1 MFTKGNVQ
9 EYVDSIIK
17 GRLRTDASLWR
28 QDNVLIF
35 TFFTFF
41 TFGELPS
48 SFSRLTDPKCKLEIE
63 SSREGRCS
71 QWIANQQIILV
82 EGTLPRKLIVD
93 FFFAQ
98 QTQEIYVL
106 RHAQEGENICSQWMD
121 IAAELLSVSDWW
133 WGRRIV
139 ITIANC
145 GDAFFVYRE
154 FSFLLALICFFRQ
167 KMDQWISRWYNNS
180 ISIKTLSQIKTR
192 NRNGDTKIGSRGW
205 DWSFCVFRFGILCL
219 QLPIAFRV
227 IAWSRP

>member
-1 MFTKGNVQ
+1 MFTKRNVQ

-28 QDNVLIF
+28 QDNVVI
-35 TFFTFF
+35 FTFF

-48 SFSRLTDPKCKLEIE
+48 SFSRVTDPRCKLEIE

-71 QWIANQQIILV
+71 PWIANQRIILV
-82 EGTLPRKLIVD
+82 EAPFPRKRIVNI
-93 FFFAQ
+93 FFAQ
-98 QTQEIYVL
+98 QREEIYVL

-154 FSFLLALICFFRQ
+154 FSFLLALICFSDKRRTTFP
-167 KMDQWISRWYNNS
+167 D
-180 ISIKTLSQIKTR
+180 
-192 NRNGDTKIGSRGW
+192 DKIIPYQSKL
-205 DWSFCVFRFGILCL
+205 FHKL
-219 QLPIAFRV
+219 
-227 IAWSRP
+227 

>member
-1 MFTKGNVQ
+1 MFTKRNVQ

-35 TFFTFF
+35 TFFTF
-41 TFGELPS
+41 GELPS
-48 SFSRLTDPKCKLEIE
+48 SFSRVTDPRCKLEIE

-71 QWIANQQIILV
+71 LWIANQRIILV
-82 EGTLPRKLIVD
+82 EATFPRKLIVD
-93 FFFAQ
+93 FFCSTDTGNLCF
-98 QTQEIYVL
+98 E
-106 RHAQEGENICSQWMD
+106 AQEGENICSQWMD

-154 FSFLLALICFFRQ
+154 FSFLLALICFSDKRRTTFPDDIIIPYQ
-167 KMDQWISRWYNNS
+167 SKLFH
-180 ISIKTLSQIKTR
+180 KL
-192 NRNGDTKIGSRGW
+192 
-205 DWSFCVFRFGILCL
+205 
-219 QLPIAFRV
+219 
-227 IAWSRP
+227 

>member
-1 MFTKGNVQ
+1 MFTKRNVQ

-28 QDNVLIF
+28 QDNVVI
-35 TFFTFF
+35 FTFF

-48 SFSRLTDPKCKLEIE
+48 SFSRVTDPRCKLEIE

-71 QWIANQQIILV
+71 PWIANQRIILV
-82 EGTLPRKLIVD
+82 EAPFPRKLIVK

-98 QTQEIYVL
+98 QTEEIYVL

-154 FSFLLALICFFRQ
+154 FSFLLALICFFQ
-167 KMDQWISRWYNNS
+167 
-180 ISIKTLSQIKTR
+180 
-192 NRNGDTKIGSRGW
+192 TKDGHHFPMI
-205 DWSFCVFRFGILCL
+205 
-219 QLPIAFRV
+219 
-227 IAWSRP
+227 